1 MDSLYV
7 KTLSAIRQ
15 ISIVLLLIGS
25 ATITQAQQK
34 TPSGNISLKMSAND
48 PLIKI
53 GSELAALQ
61 SDRNLARTN
70 VQTQLPDRT
79 FRKKSLL
86 QIQGDY
92 VAIEAVAE
100 LNQTA
105 QLLAELTRLGL
116 TQPASYGRMVSG
128 LMPINQL
135 HQVAALKP
143 LHFARPAYEPM
154 HNIGEITSQGDRAMY
169 ADSIR
174 IEQAVKGR
182 GSKIGVLSD
191 SYNSRG
197 GAEKGI
203 KSGDLPGTGNPNG
216 FTTPVQVLRDDLSKN
231 NIDEGR
237 AMLEIIHD
245 VAPGAELAF
254 HTAFLGQASFA
265 QGILDLQKAGC
276 NIITDDV
283 AYLAEPM
290 FQDGIIAQAVDEV
303 VQKDVAYF
311 TAVGN
316 SARKSYQ
323 AEFKNSGQPVI
334 VNGVNYGVAHDFGN
348 GDITQTIRIPTN
360 GLFLAPTQWDDP
372 FFSVSGLPGAQTDLD
387 ILVFYQGQLIRDLS
401 SFEKNIGND
410 PFEIVGIVT
419 DSTFAADVEIIIVKY
434 SGPDP
439 GIIKWINFGNAF
451 PLEHNTNSPS
461 VFGHSNAAGAV
472 STGAVFWGRTP
483 AYGTPLPIAENFSTA
498 GGTPILFD
506 VNGNRKKVEIRQKPE
521 VMAPDGVNTTF
532 FNSLING
539 LYYFF
544 GTSAAAPHAAAVA
557 ALMQESSGNSLS
569 PARIKTVMQ
578 NTALDMNEPG
588 FDFDTG
594 FGFLNAFKAVEA
606 VAKPRIQYFTLVN
619 ANTGKNI
626 QTIHEGDTINLTR
639 LPTRNVLIRAHTGP
653 ARVGSV
659 IMKLNSKEVTEN
671 IPPYD
676 YPGTENII
684 IRLDEDNYTITA
696 TPYTKAQGEGETGI
710 PLTVHFKAVEEKIAR
725 FELIDVAENKVIKTL
740 QTGDFVYLPDLPD
753 KLNIRAITTT
763 EKVGSVLFSLNGNQ
777 TTENM
782 QPYELA
788 GSSGE
793 SFDFTTGL
801 YTLSATTY
809 PHTRARGS
817 AGATKTITFAVVN
830 LSEEAAALANKL
842 PGKNNGGLA
851 ISPNP
856 FAGRAKISFSVPET
870 GNATLIIYDLNGTP
884 VKTIH
889 NGPAETGKPYEYTLD
904 GSALPAGWYVGRVV
918 TNKATYQQKLRLT
931 K

>member
-1 MDSLYV
+1 MISFYA
-7 KTLSAIRQ
+7 KTLAACRQ
-15 ISIVLLLIGS
+15 LGLVVLLIGAITS
-25 ATITQAQQK
+25 AQAQQK
-34 TPSGNISLKMSAND
+34 TPTGNNSPKMSAND
-48 PLIKI
+48 PLLKI
-53 GSELAALQ
+53 GLELAALQ
-61 SDRNLARTN
+61 SDRNTARTN
-70 VQTQLPDRT
+70 LRTQLPERT

-100 LNQTA
+100 PNQTA
-105 QLLAELTRLGL
+105 QLLAELTRLGM
-116 TQPASYGRMVSG
+116 TKSASYGRMVSG

-135 HQVAALKP
+135 HQVAALKN
-143 LHFARPAYEPM
+143 LHFARPAYEPR
-154 HNIGEITSQGDRAMY
+154 HNIGEVTSQGDRAMY
-169 ADSIR
+169 ADSVR
-174 IEQAVKGR
+174 KKQAVKGR

-191 SYNSRG
+191 SYNSRN

-216 FTTPVQVLRDDLSKN
+216 YTTPIQVLRDYISEG

-245 VAPGAELAF
+245 VAPAAELAF
-254 HTAFLGQASFA
+254 HTAFLGQANFA

-283 AYLAEPM
+283 FYYAEPM

-303 VQKDVAYF
+303 VKKDVAYF

-316 SARKSYQ
+316 ADRKSYQ
-323 AEFKNSGQPVI
+323 AKFKNSGRSVV
-334 VNGVNYGVAHDFGN
+334 VNGQNYGVAHDFGN
-348 GDITQTIRIPTN
+348 GDITQTIRIPAN
-360 GLFLAPTQWDDP
+360 GLLLIPTQWDDP

-387 ILVFYQGQLIRDLS
+387 ILVFYQGRLLTDLS

-410 PFEIVGIVT
+410 PIEILGIVT
-419 DSTFAADVEIIIVKY
+419 DSTGSADLEIAIVKY

-451 PLEHNTNSPS
+451 PLEHDTKSPS

-472 STGAVFWGRTP
+472 STGAVFFGDTP
-483 AYGTPLPIAENFSTA
+483 AYGIPEPVAENFSTA

-506 VNGNRKKVEIRQKPE
+506 VNGNRKKEEIRQKPE

-532 FNSLING
+532 FYQLFNG
-539 LYYFF
+539 RYYFF

-578 NTALDMNEPG
+578 KTALDMNQPG

-594 FGFLNAFKAVEA
+594 YGLINAFKAVEE
-606 VAKPRIQYFTLVN
+606 VAKPRVQYFTLVN
-619 ANTGKNI
+619 ATTGKNI
-626 QTIHEGDTINLTR
+626 QTINEGDTINLTR
-639 LPTRNVLIRAHTGP
+639 LPTRQVLIRAHTGP

-659 IMKLNSKEVTEN
+659 VMKLNSKEVTEN

-676 YPGTENII
+676 YPGTENIM
-684 IRLDEDNYTITA
+684 IRLDEDDYTITA
-696 TPYTKAQGEGETGI
+696 TPYTKPGGQGETGI

-725 FELIDVAENKVIKTL
+725 FELIDVAQNKVIKTL
-740 QTGDFVYLPDLPD
+740 RTGDFLYLPDLPG
-753 KLNIRAITTT
+753 KLNIRAITAPG
-763 EKVGSVLFSLNGNQ
+763 KVGSVQFSLNDKK
-777 TTENM
+777 TTENLP
-782 QPYELA
+782 PYDLA
-788 GSSGE
+788 GSSDGNI
-793 SFDFTTGL
+793 DFTAGL

-809 PHTRARGS
+809 PRTRARGS
-817 AGATKTITFAVVN
+817 AGGTETIIFAAVN
-830 LSEEAAALANKL
+830 LSEEEAALADKL
-842 PGKNNGGLA
+842 PGKTNGGLA

-856 FAGRAKISFSVPET
+856 FAGRAKISFTVPET
-870 GNATLIIYDLNGTP
+870 GNALLTIYDLNGTP

-889 NGPAETGKPYEYTLD
+889 NGPAEAGKQYEYTLD
-904 GSALPAGWYVGRVV
+904 GSSLPAGWYIGRVV
-918 TNKATYQQKLRLT
+918 TNKATYHQKLRLT